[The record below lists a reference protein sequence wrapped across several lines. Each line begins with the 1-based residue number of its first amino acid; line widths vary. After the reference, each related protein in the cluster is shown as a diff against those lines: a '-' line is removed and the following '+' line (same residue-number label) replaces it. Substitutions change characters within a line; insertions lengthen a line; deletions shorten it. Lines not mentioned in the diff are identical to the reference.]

1 MNLPDERK
9 RTLNT
14 RKLLAVAGAAAALG
28 AFAAP
33 AQADDAAVCNEAEA
47 SWQDGYTVTG
57 SQDPNPPARLY
68 GGPGEAMAVGHGQV
82 NSGLLN
88 AAEQSPALA
97 VCGAGDGGPTSTD
110 GDGDGDGGGGDTGGD
125 GGGIIS

>member
-9 RTLNT
+9 PTLNK
-14 RKLLAVAGAAAALG
+14 RKLLAVAGATAALA

-33 AQADDAAVCNEAEA
+33 AQADDAAQAVCNEAEA
-47 SWQDGYTVTG
+47 SWQGGYTVTG

-68 GGPGEAMAVGHGQV
+68 GGPGQAMAVGNGQL
-82 NSGLLN
+82 NSGLVN
-88 AAEQSPALA
+88 AAGQSPALA
-97 VCGAGDGGPTSTD
+97 LCGAGDGGPTGT
-110 GDGDGDGGGGDTGGD
+110 DGGGDGSGDTGGGD